1 MQTPSSNPKKNSVR
15 RRSADP
21 HARLSARL
29 RHISFGAA
37 VLLVVVA
44 ALTVIYSLYKI
55 QIRDGATY
63 RQYAAEQPR
72 SISNLAFATQK
83 KVDTR
88 S

>member
-1 MQTPSSNPKKNSVR
+1 MQTPSSNPQKNSAR

-63 RQYAAEQPR
+63 RPVLL
-72 SISNLAFATQK
+72 SPSNTYFLK
-83 KVDTR
+83 LL